1 MGGQKRSFLDFYGK
15 NQGSKGHGLACVLKA
30 KTPPPPMHDFARILE
45 TPLCLRAYL
54 MYAPYLTHENA
65 H

>member
-1 MGGQKRSFLDFYGK
+1 
-15 NQGSKGHGLACVLKA
+15 
-30 KTPPPPMHDFARILE
+30 MHDFARILE

-65 H
+65 HQVVLQTFCTDVKGYSETYTVNVYVSNMKVM